1 MSYKAFACCQEFS
14 GRWVVSSGL
23 GFPSRGTVTF
33 GEASFSFALLQLKKK
48 RQRREQQFDPITA
61 CQNAKLCSIKWVFLD
76 GTPSSKEVTEPALLL
91 GELDGVLDGDLRRV
105 TDIPFRDPDSFKA
118 AELHKHFFIINT
130 WEAVSNG
137 YEKEEEIL
145 QWIKEGVD
153 ITEFMRSFK
162 GVFKGINM
170 TAPHPP
176 PPTQFFPPPPTQFF
190 SNHGSCKE
198 LADLFQEP

>member
-1 MSYKAFACCQEFS
+1 M
-14 GRWVVSSGL
+14 
-23 GFPSRGTVTF
+23 
-33 GEASFSFALLQLKKK
+33 
-48 RQRREQQFDPITA
+48 
-61 CQNAKLCSIKWVFLD
+61 
-76 GTPSSKEVTEPALLL
+76 TEPALLL
-91 GELDGVLDGDLRRV
+91 GELGGVLDGDLRRV

-118 AELHKHFFIINT
+118 AELHKHFNT

-170 TAPHPP
+170 TAPPPPPPP
-176 PPTQFFPPPPTQFF
+176 PPTQLF